1 MRLQEALAA
10 ITEVLR
16 IEDRLVLMLW
26 HVIVNTAAAEA
37 HVPRRAIIVIQDQTV
52 ATGVHLQEAV
62 LHDILRVI
70 EALRTGHL
78 ATELHHIVRQVTE
91 VQEAISLQEV
101 LPQEAVGIEAP
112 EAVRVEVA
120 ATEALA
126 AEVHLEAQVV
136 SAGQVLVV
144 DHMAVVVHQE
154 DEVAV
159 EETKLIST
167 SCFV

>member
-1 MRLQEALAA
+1 
-10 ITEVLR
+10 
-16 IEDRLVLMLW
+16 MLW

-37 HVPRRAIIVIQDQTV
+37 HVPRHAIIVIQDQTV

-70 EALRTGHL
+70 EALRTG
-78 ATELHHIVRQVTE
+78 Q
-91 VQEAISLQEV
+91 
-101 LPQEAVGIEAP
+101 
-112 EAVRVEVA
+112 
-120 ATEALA
+120 
-126 AEVHLEAQVV
+126 EVHLEAQVV